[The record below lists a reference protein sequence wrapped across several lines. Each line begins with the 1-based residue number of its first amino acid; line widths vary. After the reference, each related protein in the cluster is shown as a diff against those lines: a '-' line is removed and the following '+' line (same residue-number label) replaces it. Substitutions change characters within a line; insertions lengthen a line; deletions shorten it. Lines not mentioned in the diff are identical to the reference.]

1 MNTLTPN
8 RQVKSHFFKV
18 IQCSQMAEV
27 KKEIE
32 SLIKG
37 NNRALNQGIGN
48 NFHWP
53 ISSS

>member
-8 RQVKSHFFKV
+8 CQVKSHFFKV

-37 NNRALNQGIGN
+37 NNQALNQGIGN